1 MARRRGRHEDRSSRR
16 RQSKPA
22 PDPPSNLPDR
32 RALERTLH
40 ELVGG
45 QTEPDT
51 AQGQAQELVYEAFE
65 EDDLATRQQLVRQAL
80 ELWPD
85 CADAYVLL
93 AEQARSRKEALA
105 LYEQGVAA
113 GERALGPAVIEREA
127 GHFWGILETR
137 PYMRA
142 RLGLA
147 NSLWTVGRRQEA
159 VEHLWDMLRLNPGD
173 NQGVRYTLAG
183 FLLFLD
189 RDEDLARLLAQYPEE
204 GSATWMYTKALLAF
218 RQHGD
223 TSQAR
228 RLLKEARK
236 ANKHVPDYVTGRKYP
251 PEEPAY
257 YSPGQESEAVSYVAG
272 FLAAWKYTPGAVAW
286 LRANEAKTGKR
297 GKASPG
303 KGPLSMVKKWL
314 NDHLFQEEDV
324 WQADFRPMATWIPVG
339 GDPVRPWLILVSS
352 RSNDLVLAHNVVDEP
367 PARNLVWDMLVHA
380 MRQPAAGP
388 PHRPSLLEVRSHEY
402 WDELRPHL
410 EAIGVQV
417 HVTEE
422 LDHVTALVADLSAHM
437 SGQREPG
444 LLDVPGV
451 TPEQVGRF
459 YEAAA
464 AFFEQMPWKTV
475 GFEAAIKVECD
486 RFESGPWYAV
496 LMGQSG
502 LSMGLVLYEDLGTL
516 RRMWGGDANDEHNAR
531 ESVSTSV
538 TFEEE
543 WGIPVADL
551 EAAKR
556 YGWKVARPD
565 AYPEAMHKDRGMSR
579 RPPLA
584 WELELLEGC
593 LRAVPGFVERRRQ
606 DDPTREEVTVP
617 LGSGELKLGL
627 SWVVEVGG

>member
-1 MARRRGRHEDRSSRR
+1 M
-16 RQSKPA
+16 
-22 PDPPSNLPDR
+22 
-32 RALERTLH
+32 ERTLH
-40 ELVGG
+40 QLIGG
-45 QTEPDT
+45 QADPGT
-51 AQGQAQELVYEAFE
+51 ARGQAEALVYQAFE
-65 EDDLATRQQLVRQAL
+65 GGDPARRLELARQAIAV
-80 ELWPD
+80 WPD

-113 GERALGPAVIEREA
+113 GERALGPEVFERDV

-142 RLGLA
+142 RLGLV
-147 NSLWTVGRRQEA
+147 NCLWTTERRQEA
-159 VEHLWDMLRLNPGD
+159 VEHLGDMLRLNPGD

-189 RDEDLARLLAQYPEE
+189 RDEDLGRLLAQYPEE
-204 GSATWMYTKALLAF
+204 GLATWAYTKALLAF
-218 RQHGD
+218 RRHGD
-223 TSQAR
+223 TPDAR

-236 ANKHVPDYVTGRKYP
+236 ANKYVPDYLAGRKYP
-251 PEEPAY
+251 AEQPAY
-257 YSPGQESEAVSYVAG
+257 YSPGQETEALEYIAG
-272 FLAAWKYTPGAVAW
+272 FLAAWKSTPGAVAW
-286 LRANEAKTGKR
+286 VRANDGKVR
-297 GKASPG
+297 KKAAAPPG
-303 KGPLSMVKKWL
+303 KGPLSMIKKWL
-314 NDHLFQEEDV
+314 KDHLPQAEDV
-324 WQADFRPMATWIPVG
+324 WQADFRPMATWMRIA
-339 GDPVRPWLILVSS
+339 GDPVRPWLILVTS
-352 RSNDLVLAHNVVDEP
+352 RSTDLILAHNVAHEP
-367 PARNLVWDMLVHA
+367 PARDLVWDMLVQA

-388 PHRPSLLEVRSHEY
+388 PHRPSVLQVRPHEH
-402 WDELRPHL
+402 WDALRPHL

-417 HVTEE
+417 QVSEE

-437 SGQREPG
+437 GGEAEPG

-464 AFFEQMPWKTV
+464 AFFQQMPWKKV
-475 GFEAAIKVECD
+475 GYEAAIKVECD

-502 LSMGLVLYEDLGTL
+502 LSMGLALYEDLDTL
-516 RRMWGGDANDEHNAR
+516 RRMWAGDDADKDNAR
-531 ESVSTSV
+531 ESVTTSV

-543 WGIPVADL
+543 WGVPVADL
-551 EAAKR
+551 DAAQR

-565 AYPEAMHKDRGMSR
+565 AYPEVFHKERGLSR

-606 DDPTREEVTVP
+606 DDPTREEMTIPVA
-617 LGSGELKLGL
+617 SGELKLVL
-627 SWVVEVGG
+627 SWVVEEGG